1 MDESELEVLEKWI
14 SHVNNNNNNDNGG
27 HGDDNSS

>member
-1 MDESELEVLEKWI
+1 MYASELEVLEKGI

-27 HGDDNSS
+27 HGDGNSS